1 MMALSVVRPQR
12 PWGVASYSQDC
23 ERQGASRRSFLCFP
37 SPYRRLAPC
46 RSAGRASRFF
56 LFVMIAASLMIVAVP
71 LHADEA
77 MPAPARIE
85 GHAELAANVGMM
97 AGIQQVVLPGSELI
111 PRATDS
117 RTAPVVIRI
126 DAVYSHG
133 DGFRYDLTW
142 SAYESGTHDL
152 TKYLARKD
160 GTSTDDLPP
169 LIVSATA
176 TLPPK
181 RVAPNAPDSQP
192 RISVGGYRALM
203 WLGGLLWVAGL
214 VAIMLRGRNRSTFE
228 VDSTDKSPQSRL
240 DVIRSLVASAVS
252 SGEFSVAD
260 KARLEGLIVGFWREH
275 KQIQELP
282 AQAALARLSNDPD
295 AGPLLRQLERW
306 LYDRPQPEQLD
317 LNVLLSPLD
326 EMAARNEEPQV

>member
-1 MMALSVVRPQR
+1 MRCWLSVI
-12 PWGVASYSQDC
+12 
-23 ERQGASRRSFLCFP
+23 
-37 SPYRRLAPC
+37 LA
-46 RSAGRASRFF
+46 AGLISLAGP
-56 LFVMIAASLMIVAVP
+56 LF
-71 LHADEA
+71 ADEA
-77 MPAPARIE
+77 KSVAARIE
-85 GHAELAANVGMM
+85 GRAEVAANVGMM
-97 AGIQQVVLPGSELI
+97 ADIQQVVLPGSELI
-111 PRATDS
+111 PRVTDS

-152 TKYLARKD
+152 TKYLVRKD

-181 RVAPNAPDSQP
+181 RVAPNAPDSQS
-192 RISVGGYRALM
+192 RISVGGYRTLLWM
-203 WLGGLLWVAGL
+203 GGLLWVAGL
-214 VAIMLRGRNRSTFE
+214 VAIILRGRNRPTNE
-228 VDSTDKSPQSRL
+228 VDGTDKSPQGRL
-240 DVIRSLVASAVS
+240 DVIRNLVASAVS

-282 AQAALARLSNDPD
+282 AQAALARLRDDPD

-306 LYDRPQPEQLD
+306 LYDRPQLEQLD
-317 LNVLLSPLD
+317 LNVLLSPLH
-326 EMAARNEEPQV
+326 EMAARNEEPQA